1 MEWISKLVTPRG
13 SEGDGEAAP
22 APATDDDRLSPTPHI
37 RGSVTARAHK
47 PPAGLPPGLP
57 PAAADGD
64 DDLSS
69 DPDDDRRRPATGFKL
84 NFNTLKRDAVD
95 ASKPVALKHTPREEV
110 AAKAAAAAA
119 GGDSDD
125 LSSDPEDEVPAAKPT
140 GFKLNFGG
148 VKRDEVDASK
158 PVALKH
164 TPREDVVAKLGA
176 GDDDDLSSD
185 PEDETPAPKPTGF
198 SLKLGA
204 VKRDEVDASKPVAQS
219 HTPREEV
226 AAKAKL
232 NLAAA
237 AGSARGPASV
247 VQQRTAAVAAKAQ
260 TAAPLRQLSTVPV
273 DTTGDG
279 KVDSLAIDTN
289 HDGARPPPLPRAAH
303 EDPRARS
310 RRLTL
315 LPHLTT
321 GRVDTIIPLYGA
333 VDQPLP
339 SGRKKQAGTPR
350 QTPRVDLREALGAL
364 PPLSTL
370 PELPLDSPQYPKARR
385 ARPPAPPP
393 SPAPLLTAL
402 APPTPLPPSLSL
414 PPSRPPG
421 RRRCG

>member
-37 RGSVTARAHK
+37 RGGVTARAHK

-57 PAAADGD
+57 PAAADGY

-69 DPDDDRRRPATGFKL
+69 DPDDEPPPAAATGFKL

-289 HDGARPPPLPRAAH
+289 HDGLIDRREFEVPACCMPTRLLPVLIRPTHCTGGPWWCTLVWQVHCPIPSSRGPVRCDNRHGPSPPKWIWHQRRRAA
-303 EDPRARS
+303 RAGC
-310 RRLTL
+310 
-315 LPHLTT
+315 P
-321 GRVDTIIPLYGA
+321 
-333 VDQPLP
+333 
-339 SGRKKQAGTPR
+339 
-350 QTPRVDLREALGAL
+350 
-364 PPLSTL
+364 
-370 PELPLDSPQYPKARR
+370 
-385 ARPPAPPP
+385 
-393 SPAPLLTAL
+393 
-402 APPTPLPPSLSL
+402 
-414 PPSRPPG
+414 
-421 RRRCG
+421 

>member
-69 DPDDDRRRPATGFKL
+69 DPDDEPPPAAATGFKL

-289 HDGARPPPLPRAAH
+289 HDGARPPP
-303 EDPRARS
+303 S
-310 RRLTL
+310 
-315 LPHLTT
+315 
-321 GRVDTIIPLYGA
+321 
-333 VDQPLP
+333 
-339 SGRKKQAGTPR
+339 
-350 QTPRVDLREALGAL
+350 
-364 PPLSTL
+364 
-370 PELPLDSPQYPKARR
+370 
-385 ARPPAPPP
+385 PAPPTRTRA
-393 SPAPLLTAL
+393 PAPAHLASVVPLLRT
-402 APPTPLPPSLSL
+402 
-414 PPSRPPG
+414 RE
-421 RRRCG
+421 

>member
-47 PPAGLPPGLP
+47 PPAGLPPGMP

-69 DPDDDRRRPATGFKL
+69 DPDDEPPPAAATGFKL

-204 VKRDEVDASKPVAQS
+204 VKRDEVDASKPVALS

-279 KVDSLAIDTN
+279 KVDKVVKIVHATNEHYSLSAT
-289 HDGARPPPLPRAAH
+289 ARADESCAF
-303 EDPRARS
+303 
-310 RRLTL
+310 
-315 LPHLTT
+315 
-321 GRVDTIIPLYGA
+321 IPLFSTRQY
-333 VDQPLP
+333 VDVGIEP
-339 SGRKKQAGTPR
+339 
-350 QTPRVDLREALGAL
+350 QT
-364 PPLSTL
+364 
-370 PELPLDSPQYPKARR
+370 
-385 ARPPAPPP
+385 
-393 SPAPLLTAL
+393 
-402 APPTPLPPSLSL
+402 
-414 PPSRPPG
+414 SR
-421 RRRCG
+421 